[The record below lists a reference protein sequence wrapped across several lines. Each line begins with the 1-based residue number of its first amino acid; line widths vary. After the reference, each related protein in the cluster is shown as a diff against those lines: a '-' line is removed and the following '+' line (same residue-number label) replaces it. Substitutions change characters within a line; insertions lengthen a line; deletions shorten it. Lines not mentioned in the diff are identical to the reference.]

1 VTQGK
6 SKKLVALL
14 VLGVMLTGTC
24 GGLGISPAQAGTKAK
39 RNLAIGLAA
48 VTAYGLLK
56 KNNKI
61 AIPAALGTAYYYK
74 RYRDARQD
82 EELREERNRFRRRL
96 RAERNYYERSDYRRV
111 RDGRNWNRYERSRY
125 RRVRAERKNR
135 GRYRRAYRYR

>member
-1 VTQGK
+1 MIQGR
-6 SKKLVALL
+6 SKRWVALL
-14 VLGVMLTGTC
+14 VLGVMLAGTF
-24 GGLGISPAQAGTKAK
+24 GGLGVSPAKAGTRGK
-39 RNLAIGLAA
+39 RNLALGLAA

-96 RAERNYYERSDYRRV
+96 RAERYGYQS
-111 RDGRNWNRYERSRY
+111 SRY
-125 RRVRAERKNR
+125 RRVRAERYQR
-135 GRYRRAYRYR
+135 SRYRRARYR

>member
-1 VTQGK
+1 MIQGK
-6 SKKLVALL
+6 SKKWVALL
-14 VLGVMLTGTC
+14 VLGVMLAGTFS
-24 GGLGISPAQAGTKAK
+24 GPGISPAQASTKGK

-61 AIPAALGTAYYYK
+61 AIPAALGTAYFYK

-96 RAERNYYERSDYRRV
+96 RAERSSYQ
-111 RDGRNWNRYERSRY
+111 RSRY
-125 RRVRAERKNR
+125 RRARAERYQR
-135 GRYRRAYRYR
+135 GRYRRARYR